1 MSSGIG
7 SGGTGGTGGTGE
19 DCRIDRLLKVENS
32 FRQVP
37 TADIVPDVL
46 ETSTGWAFLGACGV
60 GLTVISVPMGVFGIL
75 YVIGLTQTV
84 G

>member
-1 MSSGIG
+1 MSSG
-7 SGGTGGTGGTGE
+7 E
-19 DCRIDRLLKVENS
+19 DSRIDRMLKVENS

-37 TADIVPDVL
+37 CQWEVPDVL
-46 ETSTGWAFLGACGV
+46 ETSTGWVALALCGV
-60 GLTVISVPMGVFGIL
+60 GATVVSVPMGVFGIL